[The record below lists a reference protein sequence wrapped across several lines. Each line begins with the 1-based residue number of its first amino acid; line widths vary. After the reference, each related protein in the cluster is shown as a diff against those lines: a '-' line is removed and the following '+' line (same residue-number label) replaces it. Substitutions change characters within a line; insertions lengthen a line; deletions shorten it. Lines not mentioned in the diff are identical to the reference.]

1 MGHGESQIGY
11 LANYINLYGG
21 HALACDDTTVVKRK
35 LVRRVSDRR
44 DELIDRKGSH
54 KKVSGQTHR
63 ITNGD
68 RVIGNEP
75 RVNEEFTGW
84 VNLNTSPV
92 NVAYMRYPCG
102 WDDPATGWSSMTTA
116 LSSAVHLP

>member
-1 MGHGESQIGY
+1 MVDTP
-11 LANYINLYGG
+11 
-21 HALACDDTTVVKRK
+21 LACVNTSMVDRK
-35 LVRRVSDRR
+35 LVCRVSYRR

-54 KKVSGQTHR
+54 KKVRGQTHR
-63 ITNGD
+63 ITNAD

-75 RVNEEFTGW
+75 RINEEFTGW

-102 WDDPATGWSSMTTA
+102 WVEPCHRLEFDDYSLVLRGA
-116 LSSAVHLP
+116 LTVGRRDDG